1 MSEGKR
7 VLVTGGAGFI
17 GSHLVDRLIDEGWQV
32 LVADDLSTGLEENIN
47 PKAEFERLD
56 VSSESFEE
64 LLVRWS
70 PELVYHLAAQA
81 NVRRSAEDPIFD
93 TRVNAMGTIRVLE
106 GSRKGGVRKVVF
118 ASTGGAIYGEPL
130 EIPCDETT
138 PRQPL
143 CLYGAN
149 KLVAEHYLEV
159 YRLSYGLGSTIL
171 RLANVYGPRQN
182 PKGEAGVVAIFS
194 KQMLSGKQ
202 PTIFGDG
209 SKTRDYVFVSE
220 VVDAF
225 RLAAGAPDGR
235 FFNVGLGIEI
245 SDQEVF
251 DTVASACGYETGPIY
266 GEVRPGEVIHISLD
280 SALIRRELGWHPRV
294 GFKAGVE
301 QTVPF
306 YRKKLGLA

>member
-235 FFNVGLGIEI
+235 FFNVGLGIEV

-251 DTVASACGYETGPIY
+251 DTVASACGYETDPIY

-280 SALIRRELGWHPRV
+280 STLIRKELGWHPGV
-294 GFKAGVE
+294 GFKEGVE